1 MKISNAI
8 KRRTSGDYVIFL
20 ILTVLTLIIAV
31 PFYCAVVISLET
43 SAAYARNPAAL
54 FPGEFTLENY
64 AYLFKGGAIWSGY
77 ANTLFIAGFGLI
89 WGMGVSVMMAYAFS
103 REGLPG
109 KKLFFIYMLFT
120 MFFGGGLVPTY
131 LLMKDLGFINSR
143 WGIILMGGV
152 SAYNI
157 IIMKGGFESTP
168 ASLTEAALL
177 DGANDLQIFFHVM
190 LPLQK
195 PLLATFSLFTVVGY
209 WNSWYWPMILLN
221 KANTQPLQLVLRSIC
236 NQFADMAMTTSTSSM
251 ISENSF
257 AQGLKMA
264 AVIVTML
271 PVMLVYPFLQKHF
284 AKGVLVGAI
293 KM

>member
-1 MKISNAI
+1 MKATGSL
-8 KRRTSGDYVIFL
+8 KRRTTGDYVIFL
-20 ILTVLTLIIAV
+20 ILTIIALVIAV

-54 FPGEFTLENY
+54 FPVEFTLENY
-64 AYLFKGGAIWSGY
+64 AFLFKGGAIWSGY

-109 KKLFFIYMLFT
+109 KKIFFLYMLFT

-131 LLMKDLGFINSR
+131 LLMKNLGFINSR
-143 WGIILMGGV
+143 WGIILMSGV

-195 PLLATFSLFTVVGY
+195 SLLATFSLFTVVGY

-236 NQFADMAMTTSTSSM
+236 NQAADVAMSSASSM
-251 ISENSF
+251 LSENTF

-264 AVIVTML
+264 AVIATML